1 MAIGAATDGLAR
13 VEGAVT
19 TAAAPMS
26 GRPAGIRLTA
36 GALLD
41 RARLHRW
48 MYQPLDIAAL
58 AAYRILFGLLMFVG
72 TLRFMGQGWI
82 ERLFVE
88 PTFHF
93 KYWGFHWVQVPGPM
107 GLHLLYAGI
116 ALSALLVALGAFYRV
131 AIIAFWCL
139 FTYAELMDVTTYL
152 NHYYFVSL
160 QALILC
166 FLSPHRAWS
175 IDAAR
180 RPALAAT
187 TLPAWQTWWLR
198 FQVGVLYLYAGLAK
212 IESDWLFHAQP
223 LNLWLPTH
231 SGMPIIGPLL
241 GQPWV
246 HFAFSWFAFLFDT
259 FIIAFML
266 WKKARPLAFCVIL
279 VFHFFTH
286 LFFNIGLF
294 PFIMVFGVLIFFEP
308 DWPRR
313 LARRLMRVAATVAA
327 FTRSEARRPHADR
340 WVPGRPEVRG
350 PEADR
355 PVPDAAAAAAVPSRW
370 TRWQATTA
378 LAVFGF
384 CLMQFL
390 LPLRHWAYP
399 GTVLWHEQGMRFS
412 WRVMLREKS
421 GALDYRVVD
430 ATGHTVF
437 VSPHRYLTMQQYRE
451 MAAQPDMILQ
461 LAHRIR
467 DDYNARGVGPVEVY
481 ADSKV
486 SLNAR
491 VARPIIDP
499 QANLAAI
506 SDGTRRA
513 DWIMPPPTEPP
524 PLLTRLKLPPAPSAP
539 LPTPAALPP
548 TPAAAVVSGDGR
560 M

>member
-1 MAIGAATDGLAR
+1 MNRALDLAR
-13 VEGAVT
+13 F
-19 TAAAPMS
+19 
-26 GRPAGIRLTA
+26 
-36 GALLD
+36 
-41 RARLHRW
+41 HRW
-48 MYQPLDIAAL
+48 LFQPLDIAAL
-58 AAYRILFGLLMFVG
+58 AVYRILFGLLMFVG
-72 TLRFMGQGWI
+72 TLRFIGQGWVD
-82 ERLFVE
+82 RLYVE
-88 PTFHF
+88 PTYHF
-93 KYWGFHWVQVPGPM
+93 KYWGFEWVQVPGPT
-107 GLHLLYAGI
+107 GLYLLYGGI

-175 IDAAR
+175 IDAWL
-180 RPALAAT
+180 RPALAAV

-198 FQVGVLYLYAGLAK
+198 FQVGLLYLYAGLAK
-212 IESDWLFHAQP
+212 VESDWLFHAQP
-223 LNLWLPTH
+223 LNLWLPAH
-231 SGMPIIGPLL
+231 SGMPVLGPLL

-266 WKKARPLAFCVIL
+266 WRRTRPYAFCVIL

-313 LARRLMRVAATVAA
+313 LARGLKRNIPSTPAAASRSAPVGGHWKPHQAAATI
-327 FTRSEARRPHADR
+327 
-340 WVPGRPEVRG
+340 
-350 PEADR
+350 
-355 PVPDAAAAAAVPSRW
+355 AVC
-370 TRWQATTA
+370 
-378 LAVFGF
+378 LF
-384 CLMQFL
+384 CTFQFL
-390 LPLRHWAYP
+390 MPLRHWAYP

-430 ATGHTVF
+430 ATGRTVF

-467 DDYNARGVGPVEVY
+467 DDYDARGVGPVQVY
-481 ADSKV
+481 ADSVV

-491 VARPIIDP
+491 AARRMIDP
-499 QANLAAI
+499 EVDLARVA
-506 SDGTRRA
+506 DGTRRA
-513 DWIMPPPTEPP
+513 TWILPPPTEPP
-524 PLLTRLKLPPAPSAP
+524 PLLTRLR
-539 LPTPAALPP
+539 LPT
-548 TPAAAVVSGDGR
+548 TP
-560 M
+560 